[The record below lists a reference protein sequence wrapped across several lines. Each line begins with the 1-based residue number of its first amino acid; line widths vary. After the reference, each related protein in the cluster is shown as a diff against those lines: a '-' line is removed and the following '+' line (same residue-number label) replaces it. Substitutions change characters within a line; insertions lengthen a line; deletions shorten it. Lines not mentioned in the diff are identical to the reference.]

1 MHQVATV
8 PEVTGEAAARPATG
22 EPARLQSVDV
32 LRGVVMVVM
41 ALDHV
46 RDFVSVTGFNPTD
59 LSRVTPA
66 LFLTRWVTHFC
77 APAFVFL
84 AGCGAYLGR
93 AGGKTRPELSRFL
106 ISRGLWLVL
115 LELTV
120 IRFLWS
126 FDLSDNWVGVI
137 WAIGWSMVALAALI
151 WLPTW
156 AVGAFGVA
164 MIAGHNALDGVHGG
178 ALWTVLH
185 DQAPTRILGFETFV
199 AYPLVPWIGV
209 MAAGYALGPVLRLRP
224 ERRRR
229 TLTVLG
235 LSVLALFVLVRAF
248 DVYGDPAHW
257 AHQRSALYTVLSFI
271 NVTKYPPSLDFLLVT
286 LGPALLALAAL
297 DVVRV
302 DSTNPALVFGRVP
315 FFYYLVHLLLIHLV
329 AVAIVLPG
337 HGLEAFRVSPDVHPV
352 GTGLSLPWVYVV
364 WIAVVVALYW
374 PCRWYAGVKART
386 RNPLLSYL

>member
-8 PEVTGEAAARPATG
+8 AEVSAEGAARPGAL
-22 EPARLQSVDV
+22 ERPRLQSVDL
-32 LRGVVMVVM
+32 LRGAVMVVM

-77 APAFVFL
+77 APTFVFL

-93 AGGKTRPELSRFL
+93 TGGKSRPELSRFL
-106 ISRGLWLVL
+106 VSRGLWLVF

-120 IRFLWS
+120 VRFTWS
-126 FDLSDNWVGVI
+126 FDFSDNWVGVI
-137 WAIGWSMVALAALI
+137 WVIGWSMVALAALI

-156 AVGAFGVA
+156 VVGAFGVM
-164 MIAGHNALDGVHGG
+164 MIAGHDAFDGVHGG

-185 DQAPTRILGFETFV
+185 DQRPAHLLLWDIFV
-199 AYPLVPWIGV
+199 AYPLIPWVGV
-209 MAAGYALGPVLRLRP
+209 MAAGYALGPVLRMAP

-229 TLTVLG
+229 ALVALG
-235 LSVLALFVLVRAF
+235 LASIALFVGLRALN
-248 DVYGDPAHW
+248 VYGDPSPW
-257 AHQRSALYTVLSFI
+257 AHQRNGFYTLLSFI
-271 NVTKYPPSLDFLLVT
+271 NVSKYPPSLLFLLVT

-297 DVVRV
+297 DRVRAGAA
-302 DSTNPALVFGRVP
+302 NPLLVFGRVP
-315 FFYYLVHLLLIHLV
+315 FFYYLAHLFLIHLV
-329 AVAIVLPG
+329 AVAILLPE
-337 HGLEAFRVSPDVHPV
+337 HGLKAFTVSPDVHPP
-352 GTGLSLPWVYVV
+352 GSGLSLPWVYAV
-364 WIAVVVALYW
+364 WVAVVAALYW

-386 RNPLLSYL
+386 KNPLLSYL